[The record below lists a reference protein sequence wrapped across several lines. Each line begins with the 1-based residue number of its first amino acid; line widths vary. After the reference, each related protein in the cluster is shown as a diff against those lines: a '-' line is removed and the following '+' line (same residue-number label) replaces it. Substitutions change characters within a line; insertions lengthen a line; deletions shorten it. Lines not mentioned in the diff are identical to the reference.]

1 MHRINFIALRELH
14 QSLPAAQKLIAM
26 LAEQDPPADW
36 VTVDEL
42 EALDLGR
49 RNAIDLLKALEEHG
63 VGEFRVGRKGHP
75 SRLVWVIDPRTL
87 VQQMRGDAA
96 LGDAVDEAS
105 EDDEGDEHDDEALL
119 EADDDEAGEDEDED
133 DDEEDDEDDEPRPQL
148 ALALQQELDRRMSKL
163 VPPPAPAN
171 GRSQARKEA
180 ALVRAEPPRA
190 EPPRAEPSKPAG
202 ELIEHVFVLRPTFT
216 VRLALPANLSARE
229 AAVLGDWVRNLSFER
244 A

>member
-96 LGDAVDEAS
+96 LGDAVDDDAS
-105 EDDEGDEHDDEALL
+105 ESDDAGEDDEDGETLL
-119 EADDDEAGEDEDED
+119 ED
-133 DDEEDDEDDEPRPQL
+133 DDEDDGDDAANEDEDEDDEPRPQL

-171 GRSQARKEA
+171 GRSQARKDA
-180 ALVRAEPPRA
+180 APARAEPA
-190 EPPRAEPSKPAG
+190 RAEPSKLAG
-202 ELIEHVFVLRPTFT
+202 ELIEHVFVLRPAYT

>member
-96 LGDAVDEAS
+96 LGDAVDDDDAS
-105 EDDEGDEHDDEALL
+105 ESDDEGEDEDGESLL
-119 EADDDEAGEDEDED
+119 EADDDESDD
-133 DDEEDDEDDEPRPQL
+133 DDEHDDDDEPRPQL

-171 GRSQARKEA
+171 GRSQARKDA
-180 ALVRAEPPRA
+180 APVRAEPA
-190 EPPRAEPSKPAG
+190 RAEPSKLAG
-202 ELIEHVFVLRPTFT
+202 ELIEHVFVLRPAYT

-244 A
+244 V